1 MLTLSVRRVPVNLT
15 QGCTMFK
22 FLKRSAVPEP
32 RKPAPARQ
40 PAAKT
45 RPPDLRAEPAAL
57 PEVTEGNEQ
66 TDWALWED
74 SVAALDSQMQS
85 LGSRSGYGKLD
96 APSDYQDVDAFARVT
111 KKDA

>member
-1 MLTLSVRRVPVNLT
+1 
-15 QGCTMFK
+15 MFK
-22 FLKRSAVPEP
+22 FLKRSSAPEP
-32 RKPAPARQ
+32 RKPAPQRK
-40 PAAKT
+40 PAAKQSAQDP
-45 RPPDLRAEPAAL
+45 RLPEPSVL

-85 LGSRSGYGKLD
+85 LGPSSAYGRLG
-96 APSDYQDVDAFARVT
+96 ASSNYQDDVDAFSSVR

>member
-1 MLTLSVRRVPVNLT
+1 
-15 QGCTMFK
+15 MFK

-32 RKPAPARQ
+32 KRPALPRKPA
-40 PAAKT
+40 AKP
-45 RPPDLRAEPAAL
+45 RLPEAGHEPAAL

-85 LGSRSGYGKLD
+85 LSPSSIYGKLD
-96 APSDYQDVDAFARVT
+96 SPSDYQDVDAFSRV
-111 KKDA
+111 KRKDS